1 MKIFYLFIFLLISEF
16 AFAQACPPDKN
27 GATKIQ
33 LRCKVGERDTVNK
46 PLWVVDGV
54 VVTEEQVARIDP
66 NTIESVNIL
75 KSDTVIGCH
84 GNSRSGI
91 IFVTLKKIK
100 NVLTITDEENG
111 KGIPAASFQLLSAKD
126 SSRQAADERG
136 QGQKK
141 KLVKGTAYTIQI
153 TAIGYLPVK
162 LSLTDGY
169 MPDSIKMQRKA
180 VCEENVTV
188 VSTNFRRIR
197 CYGGCRILSHII
209 YEGITKD
216 TATANTQFLTYPNP
230 LTRGQQQTI
239 EWTAAKTSSYTLQVF
254 DQGGKLLWNT
264 DIKAKEGVNRY
275 AWQPVQQWPAGTYI
289 LRLSSADGQYQASS
303 KTIRL

>member
-1 MKIFYLFIFLLISEF
+1 MRIFYFSIFLLISEF
-16 AFAQACPPDKN
+16 AFAQACPPEN
-27 GATKIQ
+27 GATRIK

-46 PLWVVDGV
+46 PLWVVDGI
-54 VVTEEQVARIDP
+54 VVTEEQVAAIDP

-75 KSDTVIGCH
+75 KNDTLIGCH
-84 GNSRSGI
+84 QNGRSGI
-91 IFVTLKKIK
+91 IVVTLKKIK
-100 NVLTITDEENG
+100 NVLTIADEENG
-111 KGIPAASFQLLSAKD
+111 QGIPAASLQLISAKD

-136 QGQKK
+136 QVIKK
-141 KLVKGTAYTIQI
+141 KLVNGNSYTVQV

-188 VSTNFRRIR
+188 VATNRIR
-197 CYGGCRILSHII
+197 RVCYMVCGLTMITINEQKKEDRIS
-209 YEGITKD
+209 
-216 TATANTQFLTYPNP
+216 ANTQFLTYPNP
-230 LTRGQQQTI
+230 LPRGQQQAI
-239 EWTAAKTSSYTLQVF
+239 EWTAGKTSSYTLQVF

-275 AWQPVQQWPAGTYI
+275 TWQPVQQWPAGTYI

-303 KTIRL
+303 KVVRL